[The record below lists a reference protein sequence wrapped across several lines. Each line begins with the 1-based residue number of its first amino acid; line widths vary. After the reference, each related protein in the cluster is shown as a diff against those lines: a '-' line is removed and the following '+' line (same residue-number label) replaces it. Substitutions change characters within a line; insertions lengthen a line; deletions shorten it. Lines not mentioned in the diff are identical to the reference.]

1 MYLYIFAL
9 YIRHNFD
16 SSSCHPVNRLTKGLL
31 SVLSSSVVA
40 KSTIC
45 YGTFLSEIHKY

>member
-16 SSSCHPVNRLTKGLL
+16 SSSCHNRLTKGLL
-31 SVLSSSVVA
+31 SVLSSSVVT